1 MWKRIA
7 IVAAGAA
14 CTAAVIFLFAVEKP
28 EAVTETP
35 DAGITAPVLEDTKEP
50 VAESGKGADIIQE
63 ENGIA
68 LKQGER
74 AGRDVYFTDRGR
86 VSAQDTEDLR
96 RLLNEIKEAT
106 D

>member
-14 CTAAVIFLFAVEKP
+14 CTAAAIFLFAAGKP
-28 EAVTETP
+28 ETAAETP
-35 DAGITAPVLEDTKEP
+35 EAGVTAPAREDTKEP
-50 VAESGKGADIIQE
+50 ATESGEGADIIQE

-96 RLLNEIKEAT
+96 RLLKEIQEAT

>member
-7 IVAAGAA
+7 LAAGAA
-14 CTAAVIFLFAVEKP
+14 CTAAVIFLFAVGKP
-28 EAVTETP
+28 EAAAKTY
-35 DAGITAPVLEDTKEP
+35 DAGITAPVLEDKKEP
-50 VAESGKGADIIQE
+50 AAESGEGADIIQE

-74 AGRDVYFTDRGR
+74 AGRDVYFADRGR

-96 RLLNEIKEAT
+96 RLLKEIQEAT